1 MFGRFFHGQCS
12 LSEAFWKFC
21 VLGLFGCAG
30 ISRIL
35 MTGLKQT
42 VGYDANFLR
51 VVWDNL
57 SILSMNSNAFAWM
70 CFYIAAFLGTVV
82 YSVICIIGMINTYK
96 EYEKSKV
103 LAIIAMVI
111 SWGLIY
117 LAIKTSMYH
126 V

>member
-12 LSEAFWKFC
+12 LREAFWKFC
-21 VLGLFGCAG
+21 VLGLFACSGV
-30 ISRIL
+30 SRIL
-35 MTGLKQT
+35 MTGLKQS

-51 VVWDNL
+51 VVLNNI

-70 CFYIAAFLGTVV
+70 CFYIASFLGLIV
-82 YSVICIIGMINTYK
+82 YSLICVIGMWNTYK

-103 LAIIAMVI
+103 LAIICMVL

-117 LAIKTSMYH
+117 LAIKTSIYQ